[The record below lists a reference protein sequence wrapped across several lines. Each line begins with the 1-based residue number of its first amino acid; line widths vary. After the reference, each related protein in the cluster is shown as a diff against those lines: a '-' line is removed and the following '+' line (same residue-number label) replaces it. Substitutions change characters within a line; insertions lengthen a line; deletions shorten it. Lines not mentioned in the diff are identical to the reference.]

1 MEKTVNKSKQ
11 LNQTLNIPLDF
22 ILPLVTWLQPNLG
35 SGALTQTNDRFKLLY
50 SKKLEETRKS
60 WRANSPKW
68 TFFKK
73 VTCHSILILK
83 QKPKQP
89 FQNKLS
95 PITFYGNLSH
105 YDAYLPLN
113 SQFLLKLPLYNV
125 CFPTQMS
132 PSKPTENNAKI
143 VGSHANHLL
152 KFNIPGEVVLQ
163 LVSEEM
169 F

>member
-1 MEKTVNKSKQ
+1 M
-11 LNQTLNIPLDF
+11 
-22 ILPLVTWLQPNLG
+22 
-35 SGALTQTNDRFKLLY
+35 
-50 SKKLEETRKS
+50 
-60 WRANSPKW
+60 
-68 TFFKK
+68 
-73 VTCHSILILK
+73 
-83 QKPKQP
+83 QP

-95 PITFYGNLSH
+95 AIIFYGNLSH
-105 YDAYLPLN
+105 YDPYFQLN
-113 SQFLLKLPLYNV
+113 SQFLLTLPLYNI

-132 PSKPTENNAKI
+132 PSKPTENTAKI